1 LNTDFIFSYAN
12 IEMNLTDI
20 HVTREHEDDSGS
32 DKEEE
37 KKTKKP
43 AAFGM

>member
-1 LNTDFIFSYAN
+1 
-12 IEMNLTDI
+12 MNLTDI